1 MNSMMNKIFRSKETI
16 MVLEE
21 VLCGF
26 ETFIKKDLREVLQV
40 DVVLLSLFLLWK
52 R

>member
-1 MNSMMNKIFRSKETI
+1 MNSMMNKIFRSKGTI

-21 VLCGF
+21 ALCGF